1 MKLKHF
7 IIATLFILLTTSPV
21 FSQDTIY
28 KKMAVSW
35 EPIYMVNNGIR
46 LNFDVH
52 IKNNHWIE
60 ASPLFYS
67 AYKGNSNS
75 RYETLLGGGIDI
87 SHRIL
92 LEKDYNTPY
101 FAYGFTAQY
110 YKLNYSDNVWIT
122 YNENDLEYMVYDDMD
137 VDHSILKIGPYAVI
151 GYQTLFSKMVIIDI
165 YAGLGIRKSY
175 HFSNTSIIGF
185 ENNFNSYYG
194 DFGYTGVMIVA
205 GLKIGILF

>member
-1 MKLKHF
+1 MSLKQL
-7 IIATLFILLTTSPV
+7 ILATIFFAITPNLI
-21 FSQDTIY
+21 FSQDTIP

-35 EPIYMVNNGIR
+35 EPFYMVNNGIR
-46 LNFDVH
+46 LNFDKH
-52 IKNNHWIE
+52 LKNNHWIE

-75 RYETLLGGGIDI
+75 RYETLLGGGIDV

-101 FAYGFTAQY
+101 FAYGLSVQY
-110 YKLNYSDNVWIT
+110 YKLNYSDNVWMT
-122 YNENDLEYMVYDDMD
+122 FNEDNLEYMIYDDME

-151 GYQTLFSKMVIIDI
+151 GYQSLLSKMVVIDI
-165 YAGLGIRKSY
+165 YAGLGFRKSY
-175 HFSNTSIIGF
+175 HYSNTSIIGF

-194 DFGYTGVMIVA
+194 DYGYTGVMIVA